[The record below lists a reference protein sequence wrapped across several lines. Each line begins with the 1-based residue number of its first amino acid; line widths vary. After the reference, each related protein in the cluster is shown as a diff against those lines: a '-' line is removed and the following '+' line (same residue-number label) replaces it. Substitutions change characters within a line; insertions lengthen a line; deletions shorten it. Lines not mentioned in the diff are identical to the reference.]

1 MITKSVLKETW
12 RKVDLNEFW
21 NDQLVRPTEAAG
33 QLPIKHSCT
42 IPNLD
47 THRIVMANGWVRNEI
62 ADIHLPDGI
71 LICSMKKARNEYA
84 DLIEKYMGKAIVVE
98 NECLQHNVHG
108 AQDGLFIYVPKNV
121 VVDKPIQIQSLI
133 NIEAKAMVELRNL
146 IIVDRNAQLQVI
158 HCDDSGSE
166 LRSFSN
172 NVTEVMVGENAHVEY
187 YKMQNLNNNS
197 GLVNQTF
204 VNMQRDSRM
213 KMNCITLN
221 GGHICNHAEVRIN
234 GEGCELN
241 ADGLYL
247 LDKEQICD
255 NYIFVDHA
263 KPNCI
268 SSELYKGIID
278 DAAKASFNGH
288 VLVSDGAFKTE
299 GYQNNQNILL
309 TDKAKVESKP
319 FLEIYNDDVKCSHGS
334 TIGQLDE
341 QALFYLQTRGIT
353 ERTARMMLAYAFCN
367 NVIKNIDIEQLRIAL
382 EDMVKRRLH
391 GELTPCTECETCST
405 PCTNTESYY
414 PIDPSKL

>member
-12 RKVDLNEFW
+12 RKIDLSDFW

-33 QLPIKHSCT
+33 QLPINHSCT

-47 THRIVMANGWVRNEI
+47 THRIVMANGWVRNEV
-62 ADIHLPDGI
+62 ADIQLGEGVI
-71 LICSMKKARNEYA
+71 ICSMKTAKKEYP
-84 DLIEKYMGKAIVVE
+84 DLIEKYMGNAIKVD
-98 NECLQHNVHG
+98 NECLQHNTHG

-121 VVDKPIQIQSLI
+121 EIDKPLQIQSVI
-133 NIEAKAMVELRNL
+133 NIEGKAMVELRNL
-146 IIVDRNAQLQVI
+146 IIADRNAKLQII
-158 HCDDSGSE
+158 HCDDSTND

-187 YKMQNLNNNS
+187 YKLQNLNNNS

-204 VNMQRDSRM
+204 VDMQRDSQM

-221 GGHICNHAEVRIN
+221 GGHVCNHAEVRMN
-234 GEGCELN
+234 GEGCNLN

-255 NYIFVDHA
+255 NYIFVNHA
-263 KPNCI
+263 KPNCN

-278 DAAKASFNGH
+278 DSAKASFNGH

-299 GYQNNQNILL
+299 GYQSNQNILL
-309 TDKAKVESKP
+309 TDKAKVDSKP

-341 QALFYLQTRGIT
+341 QAMFYLQTRGIT
-353 ERTARMMLAYAFCN
+353 ERTARMMLAYAFCDKI
-367 NVIKNIDIEQLRIAL
+367 IKTIDIEELRIAL
-382 EDMVKRRLH
+382 EDMVKKRLH
-391 GELTPCTECETCST
+391 GELTPCANCANCST
-405 PCTNTESYY
+405 PCTNTNIFY